1 MEAFGEELKDYLVQD
16 NIEAARNL
24 IDVLIKD
31 GDWKEIVQLLKTVTK
46 SLYRKHLLKIH
57 HMVLSIFN
65 LAELQ
70 GLDCDLFSEIASIP
84 QPKDIEH
91 ASDLLF
97 DNLIEIAKA
106 QFQTGGSTLF
116 FNVEE
121 MKSTRSVVVIPE
133 LVEARYR
140 EIILVLAEIDELL
153 PSLTK
158 EYIDTTRLWR
168 TGYGLRSLKARNQG
182 LLIHINDYKEIRNL
196 IANELGI
203 NPNGIKNERDEILRK
218 GNSDY
223 LRISNELDVFVLSY
237 ILSLGVRGKFD
248 PYYKSLIDHEDLDE
262 F

>member
-1 MEAFGEELKDYLVQD
+1 ME
-16 NIEAARNL
+16 
-24 IDVLIKD
+24 
-31 GDWKEIVQLLKTVTK
+31 GDWKEIVKLLKTVTK
-46 SLYRKHLLKIH
+46 SLYKKHLLKIH

-70 GLDCDLFSEIASIP
+70 GVDCDLFSELASIP
-84 QPKDIEH
+84 NPRDTSH

-97 DNLIEIAKA
+97 DNLMVLAKA

-121 MKSTRSVVVIPE
+121 MKSTRSVVIIPD

-182 LLIHINDYKEIRNL
+182 LLIHVNDYAEIRDL
-196 IANELGI
+196 IVKELGI
-203 NPNGIKNERDEILRK
+203 DPDRIKNERDRLLRE
-218 GNSDY
+218 GITDY
-223 LRISNELDVFVLSY
+223 LQISHELDVFVLSY

-248 PYYKSLIDHEDLDE
+248 PYYKSLINHEDLDE